1 MTGMK
6 RYSALQRE
14 VALQALIAGSFS
26 LLWS

>member
-1 MTGMK
+1 MK